1 MVKEIKAIFKSK
13 TFSEFI
19 DKFPSGYIEFM
30 AFTPLFVFMIIPLW
44 QFLHNVLNQGVAYSA
59 YYSKTYFAFVLCCS
73 IGVAA
78 IALYIAKNIHE
89 HGKPSFKSVVKE
101 NVPLAFFAV
110 LIVLMLIATCVNGF
124 DGKALYGD
132 IYTHESLFKFISY
145 FALYFPLAT
154 IISSERLR
162 ETLLYSFIISS
173 LPVAI
178 FGFIDYVIVPLDA
191 FDFGAG
197 LSGVFHNSNHYGY
210 YLAMVMSVSAV
221 LFIKE
226 KRTPLKILC
235 GASFLINNIVM
246 IENDSFGSYIACFA
260 ALIFICV
267 IISLNEQRFNKL
279 ALVMPA
285 VFIAVSVVMGLITGI
300 VSRNFT
306 VLYGDLSDIAENSEN
321 AGHAGS
327 NRWQLWMFAVD
338 IIKEHPIFGYGI
350 EGQKR
355 MAMELGIVG
364 QNGIGTSTHN
374 DFLQY
379 AVFFGI
385 PAALTYI
392 CGVFSVFL
400 NGLKNRLRL
409 DNYALAG
416 FAGAFAYLVSSATG
430 VSMHYT
436 TPYMF
441 ILLGLAFTRSKQCKA

>member
-1 MVKEIKAIFKSK
+1 MVKELRAIVKSK
-13 TFSEFI
+13 NFSEAV
-19 DKFPSGYIEFM
+19 DKCPLSYIEFI
-30 AFTPLFVFMIIPLW
+30 AFTPLFVFMIIPFW
-44 QFLHNVLNQGVAYSA
+44 QFLDNIISQGAANYN
-59 YYSKTYFAFVLCCS
+59 YNLKTYFAFILCCS
-73 IGVAA
+73 AGVAA
-78 IALYIAKNIHE
+78 IALYIAKNVRE
-89 HGKPSFKSVVKE
+89 NGKPSFKSVVRE
-101 NVPLAFFAV
+101 NIPLAFFAV
-110 LIVLMLIATCVNGF
+110 LIVLMVIATFVNGF
-124 DGKALYGD
+124 DRKALYGD
-132 IYTHESLFKFISY
+132 PYSHESIFKFISY

-178 FGFIDYVIVPLDA
+178 FGFIDYAIVPLKA
-191 FDFGAG
+191 FDFGTG
-197 LSGVFHNSNHYGY
+197 LSGVFYNSNHYGY
-210 YLAMVMSVSAV
+210 YLAMVMAVSAV
-221 LFIKE
+221 LFVKE

-235 GASFLINNIVM
+235 AAAFLINNIVM
-246 IENDSFGSYIACFA
+246 IENDSFGSYIACFI

-267 IISLNEQRFNKL
+267 IVSLNEKRFNKL

-285 VFIAVSVVMGLITGI
+285 VFIAVSVVMGFITGI
-300 VSRNFT
+300 VGRNFT
-306 VLYGDLSDIAENSEN
+306 VLMGDLSDIAANSEN
-321 AGHAGS
+321 AGQAGS
-327 NRWQLWMFAVD
+327 SRWRLWMFAVD

-355 MAMELGIVG
+355 MAEELGIVG
-364 QNGIGTSTHN
+364 QYQIGTSTHN

-385 PAALTYI
+385 PAALVYI

-400 NGLKNRLRL
+400 NGLKNRLHL

-416 FAGAFAYLVSSATG
+416 FAGAFAYLVSSAVG

-441 ILLGLAFTRSKQCKA
+441 ILLGIAFTRKAEKD